1 MSEKAFAKTVKN
13 AKWKMFWR
21 TLPSRVKNIS
31 SNQLSGNGGAMET
44 TLHQQLK
51 SRYCLPGSSTEQ
63 QLGAY
68 RIDVVQ
74 GEHLIEVQ
82 CSSLAAIRDKIRE
95 LSPDYEMTVVKPI
108 IRKRYITQRKWSQ
121 TLGRRLSPKSGSW
134 MNIFEEMVHFV
145 TVFPQPRLTL
155 ELLLI
160 DIDEIRRPP
169 KKRWSR
175 KGYRVEDRKLL
186 EVIDQRI
193 LRVPADLYSL
203 LPTRL
208 PEQFSTS
215 EIAGTL
221 QVTRSFAQQIAYC
234 LRESGAAEAIG
245 KTGNAIQYQKVLPH
259 SKAA

>member
-1 MSEKAFAKTVKN
+1 
-13 AKWKMFWR
+13 
-21 TLPSRVKNIS
+21 
-31 SNQLSGNGGAMET
+31 MET

-51 SRYCLPGSSTEQ
+51 SRYCLPGSTSEQ

-82 CSSLAAIRDKIRE
+82 CSSLAAIRDKIRD
-95 LSPDYEMTVVKPI
+95 LAADYDMTIVKPVV
-108 IRKRYITQRKWSQ
+108 RNRYVIQRKWSQ
-121 TLGRRLSPKSGSW
+121 TLSRSLSRTIGDW
-134 MNIFEEMVHFV
+134 MDVFEEMVHFV
-145 TVFPQPRLTL
+145 TIFPQPRLTL
-155 ELLLI
+155 ELLLV
-160 DIDEIRRPP
+160 DIEETRRPP
-169 KKRWSR
+169 KKRRSR
-175 KGYRVEDRKLL
+175 KGYRVEDRKLV

-215 EIAGTL
+215 EIAGIL

-245 KTGNAIQYQKVLPH
+245 KTGNAIQYQKVVPH